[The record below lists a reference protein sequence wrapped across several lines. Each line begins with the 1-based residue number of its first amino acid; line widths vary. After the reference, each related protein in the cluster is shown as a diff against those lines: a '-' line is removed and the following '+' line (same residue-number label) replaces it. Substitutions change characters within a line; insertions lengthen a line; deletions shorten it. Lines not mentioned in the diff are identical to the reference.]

1 MILFF
6 RMLASNFLLGPGG
19 MDANAAD
26 DKKINDGGALRQ
38 ETRYLGRVLGQV
50 LRDQTGIEGYERI
63 ERIRQEAVGFRRAE
77 SADAQAVRARLEAQL
92 NALSR
97 DQTLDVVRA
106 FSYFLHLLNVA
117 EDRQT
122 NRLALEG
129 ERSGA
134 APAPGSFAYALA
146 SVRAGGASE
155 AALDAWFSRAMV
167 VPVLT
172 AHPTEV
178 QRQSILDCERGIAAA
193 LSLLEDE
200 RLPARQRARIESRL
214 HARVLTLWQT
224 AMIRLA
230 RLRVIDEIENALS
243 FYRLTFLTEIPRLY
257 EEMEVT
263 LGGGTL
269 PEVLRMGS
277 WIGGDRDGNPFVTA
291 EVLREAVTRQAR
303 TAFAHYLE
311 EVNSLGAELS
321 MSLRLLEP
329 TAALL
334 RLAQAA
340 QDPSLHRQDEP
351 YRQALSGVYSRLA
364 ATARERCGFVPP
376 REPHRAAEPYA
387 DENAFAA
394 DLQAIA
400 DSLASHGASQLGAIR
415 LRPLQRALRVFG
427 FHLAALDLRQNAD
440 VHEAVVAELL
450 AAVGVEANYLAL
462 EEPARVALLGREL
475 ATPRPLVSQHLV
487 YSEKTRSEL
496 TILRTAAELHGLYG
510 AAALPHYII
519 SKAASVS
526 DLLEVAL
533 LLKEVG
539 LFTLDKGL
547 AMDVI
552 PLFETIAD
560 LENARSVMRA
570 AFALPAYRR
579 WVAGRG
585 EVQEVML
592 GYSDSNKDGGY
603 LTANWALNKAQRA
616 LVEVHRDA
624 GVRLRL
630 FHGRGGTV
638 GRGGGPSYD
647 AIRAQPRGAVDGA
660 IRLTEQG
667 EIIGSKY
674 ADRDVGR
681 RNLETLVAATLEA
694 SFAGGGTSGDHS
706 RFDPVMDALS
716 EHSYAAYRSL
726 VYETPGFA
734 DYFRASTPVSEL
746 AELNIGSRPA
756 SRTASQRIEDLRAI
770 PWVFSW
776 SLCRLMLPGW
786 YGFGAA
792 VEAWCAKNPGGMKLL
807 TEMYR
812 GSLFFRTVIA
822 NMEMV
827 LAKSDLAVASRY
839 AELVR
844 DVALRE
850 AVFGRIRDEW
860 QRTVKAVQAIT
871 GHDALLA
878 DNPALA
884 RSIRD
889 RLPYLDPLNHLQVE
903 LLLRHRS
910 GKTDDRVKRGIHL
923 TINGIAA
930 GLRNSG

>member
-1 MILFF
+1 M
-6 RMLASNFLLGPGG
+6 
-19 MDANAAD
+19 MDSA
-26 DKKINDGGALRQ
+26 ALRE

-63 ERIRQEAVGFRRAE
+63 ERIRQEAVGFRRAGTAE
-77 SADAQAVRARLEAQL
+77 AQAVRARLESQL
-92 NALSR
+92 NALTR

-122 NRLALEG
+122 NRAAR
-129 ERSGA
+129 ERERRDA
-134 APAPGSFAYALA
+134 APEPGSFAYALSSARA
-146 SVRAGGASE
+146 SGAGE
-155 AALDAWFSRAMV
+155 AELDAWLARALV

-193 LSLLEDE
+193 LTQLEDE
-200 RLPARQRARIESRL
+200 RLPARQRERIEARL

-224 AMIRLA
+224 AMLRLA

-243 FYRLTFLTEIPRLY
+243 FYRLTFLSEVPRLY
-257 EEMEVT
+257 EEMEAA
-263 LGGGTL
+263 LGGRDL
-269 PEVLRMGS
+269 PVLLRMGS

-311 EVNSLGAELS
+311 EVHALGAELS
-321 MSLRLLEP
+321 LSLRLLEP
-329 TAALL
+329 TAALM
-334 RLAQAA
+334 RLAHAA
-340 QDPSLHRQDEP
+340 RDPSQHRQDEP
-351 YRQALSGVYSRLA
+351 YRQALSGMYSRLA
-364 ATARERCGFVPP
+364 ATAHARTGFVPP
-376 REPHRAAEPYA
+376 REPHRAAEPYP
-387 DENAFAA
+387 DEAAFAA
-394 DLQAIA
+394 DLQVIA
-400 DSLASHGASQLGAIR
+400 DSLAGHGAARLAAIR
-415 LRPLQRALRVFG
+415 LHPLQRGLRVFG

-440 VHEAVVAELL
+440 VHEVVVAELL
-450 AAVGVEANYLAL
+450 AAVGVEPAYLAL
-462 EEPARVALLGREL
+462 DEAARVALLEREL
-475 ATPRPLVSQHLV
+475 ATPRPLVSPHLS
-487 YSEKTRSEL
+487 YGDRTRGEL
-496 TILRTAAELHGLYG
+496 AILRVAAEMHALYG
-510 AAALPHYII
+510 PAALPHYII

-539 LFTLDKGL
+539 LFTLEHGL
-547 AMDVI
+547 AMDII

-560 LENARSVMRA
+560 LENARGVMRA
-570 AFALPAYRR
+570 AFGMPAYRG

-585 EVQEVML
+585 NVQEVML

-603 LTANWALNKAQRA
+603 LTANWALHKAERA

-638 GRGGGPSYD
+638 GRGGGPAYD

-674 ADRDVGR
+674 ADADVGR

-694 SFAGGGTSGDHS
+694 SFQRPGSGESGG
-706 RFDPVMDALS
+706 RFDAVMDSLS
-716 EHSYAAYRSL
+716 ERSFSAYRAL

-734 DYFRASTPVSEL
+734 DYFRASTPIAEL
-746 AELNIGSRPA
+746 AALNIGSRPA

-786 YGFGAA
+786 YGFGTAI
-792 VEAWCAKNPGGMKLL
+792 ETWCAERPNGMKVLG
-807 TEMYR
+807 EMHR
-812 GSLFFRTVIA
+812 DWLFFRTVIS

-839 AELVR
+839 AELVP
-844 DVALRE
+844 DAALRD

-860 QRTVKAVQAIT
+860 ERTVKAVLAIS
-871 GHDALLA
+871 GHESLLA
-878 DNPALA
+878 DNPVLA

-889 RLPYLDPLNHLQVE
+889 RLPYLDPLNHLQLE
-903 LLLRHRS
+903 LLRRHRG
-910 GKTDDRVKRGIHL
+910 GKSDDRVQRGIHL

>member
-1 MILFF
+1 MY
-6 RMLASNFLLGPGG
+6 PGRPMTDPG
-19 MDANAAD
+19 AAE
-26 DKKINDGGALRQ
+26 KKARVGGSLRE

-63 ERIRQEAVGFRRAE
+63 ERIRQEAVGFRRAGSGE
-77 SADAQAVRARLEAQL
+77 AQAVRARLEAQL
-92 NALSR
+92 NALTP

-122 NRLALEG
+122 NRLALER
-129 ERSGA
+129 ERRSA
-134 APAPGSFAYALA
+134 EPEPGNFAFALA
-146 SVRAGGASE
+146 KLRAGGVGE
-155 AALDAWFSRAMV
+155 AELDEWLSRAMV

-193 LSLLEDE
+193 MSQLEDE
-200 RLPARQRARIESRL
+200 RLPAAQRARIEARL

-243 FYRLTFLTEIPRLY
+243 FYRLTFLAEVPRLY
-257 EEMEVT
+257 EEMET
-263 LGGGTL
+263 ALGGRPL
-269 PEVLRMGS
+269 PVLLRIGS

-303 TAFAHYLE
+303 TAFAHYLG
-311 EVNSLGAELS
+311 EVHALGAELS
-321 MSLRLLEP
+321 MSLRLLDP

-334 RLAQAA
+334 GLALAA
-340 QDPSLHRQDEP
+340 RDPSKHREDEP
-351 YRQALSGVYSRLA
+351 YRQALSGIYSRLA
-364 ATARERCGFVPP
+364 ATANARTGFVPP
-376 REPHRAAEPYA
+376 REPHRAAEPYL
-387 DENAFAA
+387 DEAAFAA
-394 DLQAIA
+394 DLQVIA
-400 DSLASHGASQLGAIR
+400 DSLASHGASQLAAVR
-415 LRPLQRALRVFG
+415 LKPLQRARHVFG
-427 FHLAALDLRQNAD
+427 FHLAAIDLRQNAD

-450 AAVGVEANYLAL
+450 SAVGVHSGYLAL
-462 EEPARVALLGREL
+462 DEPARVALLEREL
-475 ATPRPLVSQHLV
+475 ATPRPLVSPHLA
-487 YSEKTRSEL
+487 YGETTQSEL
-496 TILRTAAELHGLYG
+496 AILRAAAELHALYG
-510 AAALPHYII
+510 PAALPHYII

-539 LFTLDKGL
+539 LFTLDRGL
-547 AMDVI
+547 ALDIV

-560 LENARSVMRA
+560 LENARGVMRA
-570 AFALPAYRR
+570 AFALPAYRG

-603 LTANWALNKAQRA
+603 LTANWALHKAQRA
-616 LVEVHRDA
+616 LVDVHREA

-694 SFAGGGTSGDHS
+694 SFAGAGPSEGDS
-706 RFDPVMDALS
+706 RFDPVMESLS
-716 EHSYAAYRSL
+716 ERSYAAYRSL

-734 DYFRASTPVSEL
+734 DYFQASTPIAEL

-786 YGFGAA
+786 FGFGTA
-792 VEAWCAKNPGGMKLL
+792 VEAWCAERPDGMTVLR
-807 TEMYR
+807 EMVR
-812 GSLFFRTVIA
+812 EWLFFRTVTA

-839 AELVR
+839 AELVP
-844 DVALRE
+844 DAALRE

-860 QRTVKAVQAIT
+860 QRTVRAVQAIT
-871 GHDALLA
+871 GHDSLLA

-903 LLLRHRS
+903 LLHRHRS
-910 GKTDDRVKRGIHL
+910 GQTDDRVRRGIHL
-923 TINGIAA
+923 AINGIAA

>member
-1 MILFF
+1 
-6 RMLASNFLLGPGG
+6 
-19 MDANAAD
+19 
-26 DKKINDGGALRQ
+26 
-38 ETRYLGRVLGQV
+38 
-50 LRDQTGIEGYERI
+50 
-63 ERIRQEAVGFRRAE
+63 
-77 SADAQAVRARLEAQL
+77 
-92 NALSR
+92 
-97 DQTLDVVRA
+97 
-106 FSYFLHLLNVA
+106 
-117 EDRQT
+117 
-122 NRLALEG
+122 
-129 ERSGA
+129 
-134 APAPGSFAYALA
+134 
-146 SVRAGGASE
+146 
-155 AALDAWFSRAMV
+155 
-167 VPVLT
+167 
-172 AHPTEV
+172 
-178 QRQSILDCERGIAAA
+178 
-193 LSLLEDE
+193 
-200 RLPARQRARIESRL
+200 
-214 HARVLTLWQT
+214 
-224 AMIRLA
+224 
-230 RLRVIDEIENALS
+230 
-243 FYRLTFLTEIPRLY
+243 
-257 EEMEVT
+257 
-263 LGGGTL
+263 
-269 PEVLRMGS
+269 
-277 WIGGDRDGNPFVTA
+277 
-291 EVLREAVTRQAR
+291 
-303 TAFAHYLE
+303 
-311 EVNSLGAELS
+311 
-321 MSLRLLEP
+321 
-329 TAALL
+329 
-334 RLAQAA
+334 
-340 QDPSLHRQDEP
+340 
-351 YRQALSGVYSRLA
+351 
-364 ATARERCGFVPP
+364 
-376 REPHRAAEPYA
+376 
-387 DENAFAA
+387 
-394 DLQAIA
+394 
-400 DSLASHGASQLGAIR
+400 
-415 LRPLQRALRVFG
+415 
-427 FHLAALDLRQNAD
+427 
-440 VHEAVVAELL
+440 
-450 AAVGVEANYLAL
+450 
-462 EEPARVALLGREL
+462 
-475 ATPRPLVSQHLV
+475 
-487 YSEKTRSEL
+487 
-496 TILRTAAELHGLYG
+496 
-510 AAALPHYII
+510 
-519 SKAASVS
+519 
-526 DLLEVAL
+526 
-533 LLKEVG
+533 
-539 LFTLDKGL
+539 
-547 AMDVI
+547 
-552 PLFETIAD
+552 
-560 LENARSVMRA
+560 
-570 AFALPAYRR
+570 
-579 WVAGRG
+579 VAGRG
-585 EVQEVML
+585 GVQEVML

-716 EHSYAAYRSL
+716 EFSYAAYRSL
-726 VYETPGFA
+726 VYETPGFS

-746 AELNIGSRPA
+746 GELNIGSRPA

-792 VEAWCAKNPGGMKLL
+792 VEAWCAKNPDGMKILV
-807 TEMYR
+807 EMYR

-839 AELVR
+839 AELVP

-871 GHDALLA
+871 GHDTLLA

>member
-1 MILFF
+1 M
-6 RMLASNFLLGPGG
+6 GV
-19 MDANAAD
+19 DAAAD
-26 DKKINDGGALRQ
+26 AGRETGSLRE

-50 LRDQTGIEGYERI
+50 LRDQTGVDGYERV
-63 ERIRQEAVGFRRAE
+63 ERIRQEAVRFRRAE
-77 SADAQAVRARLEAQL
+77 GAEAQAVRAGLEAQL
-92 NALSR
+92 NALER

-117 EDRQT
+117 EDRNT
-122 NRLALEG
+122 NRTATDAG
-129 ERSGA
+129 
-134 APAPGSFAYALA
+134 PGSFAFALEA
-146 SVRAGGASE
+146 VRSNGAT
-155 AALDAWFSRAMV
+155 DAQITSWLERAQV

-193 LSLLEDE
+193 LSQLEDGRLSE
-200 RLPARQRARIESRL
+200 RQQQRIEARL

-243 FYRLTFLTEIPRLY
+243 FYRLTFLAEVPRLY
-257 EEMEVT
+257 EGMEAG
-263 LGGGTL
+263 LGPAAGGKPL
-269 PEVLRMGS
+269 PDILRMGS

-291 EVLREAVTRQAR
+291 DVLREAVTRQAR

-311 EVNSLGAELS
+311 EVHTLGAELS
-321 MSLRLLEP
+321 MSLRLVEP
-329 TAALL
+329 SPALL
-334 RLAQAA
+334 RLAHAA
-340 QDPSLHRQDEP
+340 RDPSPHRQDEP
-351 YRQALSGVYSRLA
+351 YRQALSGIYSRLA
-364 ATARERCGFVPP
+364 ATAGKRSGLVPP
-376 REPHRAAEPYA
+376 REPHRATDPYP
-387 DENAFAA
+387 DEAAFAA
-394 DLQAIA
+394 DLKTIA
-400 DSLASHGASQLGAIR
+400 DSLASHGAAPLAAVR
-415 LRPLQRALRVFG
+415 LAPLRRALSVFG

-450 AAVGVEANYLAL
+450 AAVGVTGGDKQDYLAL
-462 EEPARVALLGREL
+462 DEAARVALLAREL
-475 ATPRPLVSQHLV
+475 ATPRPLVSPHLS
-487 YSEKTRSEL
+487 YGERTRSEL
-496 TILRTAAELHGLYG
+496 AVLRTAAELHALYG
-510 AAALPHYII
+510 PAALPHYII

-539 LFTLDKGL
+539 LFTLEQGL
-547 AMDVI
+547 AMDII

-560 LENARSVMRA
+560 LENARGVMRA
-570 AFALPAYRR
+570 AFALPAYRG
-579 WVAGRG
+579 WVARRG
-585 EVQEVML
+585 DVQEVML

-603 LTANWALNKAQRA
+603 LTANWALHKAQRA
-616 LVEVHRDA
+616 LVEVHREA

-694 SFAGGGTSGDHS
+694 SFQRPGSGESGG
-706 RFDPVMDALS
+706 RFDTVMDALS
-716 EHSYAAYRSL
+716 ERSYAAYRSL
-726 VYETPGFA
+726 VYETPGFT
-734 DYFRASTPVSEL
+734 DYFRASTPIAEL

-786 YGFGAA
+786 YGFGTA
-792 VEAWCAKNPGGMKLL
+792 VESWCAARPDGMKILG
-807 TEMYR
+807 EMCR
-812 GSLFFRTVIA
+812 DWLFFRTILS

-839 AELVR
+839 AELVP
-844 DVALRE
+844 DAALRE

-860 QRTVKAVQAIT
+860 QRTMRLVQEIT
-871 GHDALLA
+871 GRDMLLA

-903 LLLRHRS
+903 LLHRHRS
-910 GKTDDRVKRGIHL
+910 GKTDERVKRGIHL

>member
-1 MILFF
+1 ME
-6 RMLASNFLLGPGG
+6 RAFL
-19 MDANAAD
+19 
-26 DKKINDGGALRQ
+26 RE

-63 ERIRQEAVGFRRAE
+63 ERIRQEAVGFRRAAPRE
-77 SADAQAVRARLEAQL
+77 ARAVRARLEARL

-106 FSYFLHLLNVA
+106 FSYFLHLVNVA
-117 EDRQT
+117 EDRHT
-122 NRLALEG
+122 NRLALER
-129 ERSGA
+129 EREGA
-134 APAPGSFAYALA
+134 APGPGSFAHALA
-146 SVRAGGASE
+146 QVRAGGAGDAE
-155 AALDAWFSRAMV
+155 LDAWLARAMV

-178 QRQSILDCERGIAAA
+178 QRQSILNCERSIAAA
-193 LSLLEDE
+193 LSQLEDE
-200 RLPARQRARIESRL
+200 RLTARERDRIEARL
-214 HARVLTLWQT
+214 LARVLTLWQT

-257 EEMEVT
+257 EEMEAA
-263 LGGGTL
+263 LGAAAGGRPL
-269 PEVLRMGS
+269 PVLLHMGS

-291 EVLREAVTRQAR
+291 DVLRQAVTRQAR
-303 TAFAHYLE
+303 TAFAFYLE
-311 EVNSLGAELS
+311 EIHALGAELS
-321 MSLRLLEP
+321 MSVRLLKP

-334 RLAQAA
+334 RLAQIARD
-340 QDPSLHRQDEP
+340 QSPHRQDEP
-351 YRQALSGVYSRLA
+351 YRQALSGMYSRLA
-364 ATARERCGFVPP
+364 ASASARTGYVPP
-376 REPHRAAEPYA
+376 REPHRAAEPYPDA
-387 DENAFAA
+387 AEFAA
-394 DLQAIA
+394 DLQVIA
-400 DSLASHGASQLGAIR
+400 DSLASHGAAPLAAVR

-427 FHLAALDLRQNAD
+427 FHLAAIDLRQNAD
-440 VHEAVVAELL
+440 VHEMVVAELL
-450 AAVGVEANYLAL
+450 AAVGVESGYLAL
-462 EEPARVALLGREL
+462 DEPARVTLLEREL
-475 ATPRPLVSQHLV
+475 ATPRPLVSPQLA
-487 YSEKTRSEL
+487 YGERTQSEL
-496 TILRTAAELHGLYG
+496 AILRTAAELHALYG

-519 SKAASVS
+519 SKAASAS

-539 LFTLDKGL
+539 LYTPDQGL
-547 AMDVI
+547 AMDIV

-560 LENARSVMRA
+560 LENAREVMRA
-570 AFALPAYRR
+570 AFALPAYRS
-579 WVAGRG
+579 WIAGRG
-585 EVQEVML
+585 NVQEVML

-603 LTANWALNKAQRA
+603 LTANWALYKAQRA
-616 LVEVHRDA
+616 LVEVHREA

-694 SFAGGGTSGDHS
+694 SFAAGGNEDGRIDE
-706 RFDPVMDALS
+706 VMEALS
-716 EHSYAAYRSL
+716 ERSHAAYRSL

-734 DYFRASTPVSEL
+734 EYFRASTPVSEL

-792 VEAWCAKNPGGMKLL
+792 VDAWSAGRPDAMEVLRAMFR
-807 TEMYR
+807 E
-812 GSLFFRTVIA
+812 SLFFRTIIA

-839 AELVR
+839 AELVPEA
-844 DVALRE
+844 ALRD

-860 QRTVKAVQAIT
+860 QRTVKAVLAIT
-871 GHDALLA
+871 GQDSLLA

-903 LLLRHRS
+903 LLHRHRS
-910 GKTDDRVKRGIHL
+910 GRTDERVKRGIHL

>member
-1 MILFF
+1 ME
-6 RMLASNFLLGPGG
+6 S
-19 MDANAAD
+19 
-26 DKKINDGGALRQ
+26 GALRE

-50 LRDQTGIEGYERI
+50 LRDQTGVEGYERI
-63 ERIRQEAVGFRRAE
+63 ERIRQEAVGFRRAGGAE
-77 SADAQAVRARLEAQL
+77 AQAVRIRLEAQL
-92 NALSR
+92 NALTR

-117 EDRQT
+117 EDRQI
-122 NRLALEG
+122 NRAVQ
-129 ERSGA
+129 ERERLGA
-134 APAPGSFAYALA
+134 APEPGSFAHALA
-146 SVRAGGASE
+146 NVRGGGAGE
-155 AALDAWFSRAMV
+155 AELDAWFARAMV

-178 QRQSILDCERGIAAA
+178 QRQSILVCERGIAAA
-193 LSLLEDE
+193 LSQLEDD
-200 RLPARQRARIESRL
+200 RIPARRRGRIEARL
-214 HARVLTLWQT
+214 HAFVLTLWQT
-224 AMIRLA
+224 AMLRLA
-230 RLRVIDEIENALS
+230 RLSVIDEIENALS

-257 EEMEVT
+257 EEMEGA
-263 LGGGTL
+263 LGGRAL

-311 EVNSLGAELS
+311 EVHALGAELS
-321 MSLRLLEP
+321 MSRRLVEP

-334 RLAQAA
+334 QLAQAA
-340 QDPSLHRQDEP
+340 QDPSPYRQDEP
-351 YRQALSGVYSRLA
+351 YRQAISGVYCRLA
-364 ATARERCGFVPP
+364 ATARARAGFVPP
-376 REPHRAAEPYA
+376 REPPRAAEPYT
-387 DENAFAA
+387 DEAAFSA
-394 DLQAIA
+394 DLQVIA
-400 DSLASHGASQLGAIR
+400 HSLASHGASQLAAIR

-427 FHLAALDLRQNAD
+427 FYLAALDLRQNAD
-440 VHEAVVAELL
+440 VHEAVVADLL
-450 AAVGVEANYLAL
+450 AAVGVESNYVGLD
-462 EEPARVALLGREL
+462 EPARVAILEREL
-475 ATPRPLVSQHLV
+475 ATPRPLVSPHLS
-487 YSEKTRSEL
+487 YSEKTQGEL
-496 TILRTAAELHGLYG
+496 AILRTAAELHVLYG
-510 AAALPHYII
+510 PAALPHYII

-539 LFTLDKGL
+539 LFTPGEGL
-547 AMDVI
+547 AMDII

-560 LENARSVMRA
+560 LDNARGVMRA

-585 EVQEVML
+585 DIQEVML

-603 LTANWALNKAQRA
+603 LSANWALNKAQRA
-616 LVEVHRDA
+616 LVEVHRAA

-647 AIRAQPRGAVDGA
+647 AIRAQPHGAVDGA

-694 SFAGGGTSGDHS
+694 SFAGGEADGDDS
-706 RFDPVMDALS
+706 FDAVMDALS
-716 EHSYAAYRSL
+716 AHSYAAYRSL

-734 DYFRASTPVSEL
+734 DYFRAATPVTEL

-792 VEAWCAKNPGGMKLL
+792 VETWCAKNPGGMQVLG
-807 TEMYR
+807 EMYR
-812 GSLFFRTVIA
+812 KSLFFRTIIA

-839 AELVR
+839 AELVP
-844 DVALRE
+844 DAALRE
-850 AVFGRIRDEW
+850 TVFERIRGEW
-860 QRTVKAVQAIT
+860 QRTVQSVQAIT
-871 GHDALLA
+871 GQESLLA

-903 LLLRHRS
+903 LLHRHRS

>member
-1 MILFF
+1 M
-6 RMLASNFLLGPGG
+6 S
-19 MDANAAD
+19 MDATAD
-26 DKKINDGGALRQ
+26 KGWEGGSLRE
-38 ETRYLGRVLGQV
+38 ETRYIGRVLGQV
-50 LRDQTGIEGYERI
+50 LRDQTGLDGYERI
-63 ERIRQEAVGFRRAE
+63 ERIRQGAVGFRRAVGAE
-77 SADAQAVRARLEAQL
+77 AQSVRARLEAQL
-92 NALSR
+92 NALTR

-106 FSYFLHLLNVA
+106 FSYFLHLVNVV

-122 NRLALEG
+122 NRLAQARDRQG
-129 ERSGA
+129 T
-134 APAPGSFAYALA
+134 APEPGSFAC
-146 SVRAGGASE
+146 
-155 AALDAWFSRAMV
+155 ALDSLRRDGIAEAEIDAWLARALI

-193 LSLLEDE
+193 LSELEDT
-200 RLPARQRARIESRL
+200 RLGPAGRARIEARL
-214 HARVLTLWQT
+214 QARVLTLWQT
-224 AMIRLA
+224 AMIRLS
-230 RLRVIDEIENALS
+230 RLRVIDEIDNALS
-243 FYRLTFLTEIPRLY
+243 FYRLTFLAEIPRLY
-257 EEMEVT
+257 EELEAV
-263 LGGGTL
+263 LGGRPV
-269 PEVLRMGS
+269 PELLAMGS

-311 EVNSLGAELS
+311 EVHALGAELS
-321 MSLRLLEP
+321 MSLRLQAP
-329 TAALL
+329 SPALL
-334 RLAQAA
+334 ELAREA
-340 QDPSLHRQDEP
+340 QDLAKHRQDEP
-351 YRQALSGVYSRLA
+351 YRQALTGIYSRLA
-364 ATARERCGFVPP
+364 ATARARCGYLAR
-376 REPHRAAEPYA
+376 REPNRTAEPYP
-387 DENAFAA
+387 DEARFAA
-394 DLQAIA
+394 DLQVIGA
-400 DSLASHGASQLGAIR
+400 SLASHGAASVARIR
-415 LRPLQRALRVFG
+415 LKPLQRALRVFG

-440 VHEAVVAELL
+440 VHEAVVAEIL
-450 AAVGVEANYLAL
+450 AAVGVQADYLGL
-462 EEPARVALLGREL
+462 DESARITLLLGEL
-475 ATPRPLVSQHLV
+475 ATARPLVSPHIT
-487 YSEKTRSEL
+487 YGEKTRSEL
-496 TILRTAAELHGLYG
+496 AILRTAAEIHALYG
-510 AAALPHYII
+510 PAVLPHYVI

-539 LFTLDKGL
+539 LFTATTGAALDI
-547 AMDVI
+547 V

-560 LENARSVMRA
+560 LDNARTVMDA

-579 WVAGRG
+579 WVAARG
-585 EVQEVML
+585 DLQEVML

-603 LTANWALNKAQRA
+603 LTANWALHKAQRA
-616 LVEVHRDA
+616 LVAAHRQA

-647 AIRAQPRGAVDGA
+647 AIRAQPAGAVDGA

-674 ADRDVGR
+674 ADADIGR

-694 SFAGGGTSGDHS
+694 SFPRPGSGGSGGK
-706 RFDPVMDALS
+706 FDAVMEFLS
-716 EHSYAAYRSL
+716 EKSYAAYRSL
-726 VYETPGFA
+726 VYDTPGFVE
-734 DYFRASTPVSEL
+734 YFRAATPIAEL

-756 SRTASQRIEDLRAI
+756 SRTASQNIDDLRAI

-792 VEAWCAKNPGGMKLL
+792 VEAWCAGRPDGLDVLARMNR
-807 TEMYR
+807 EW
-812 GSLFFRTVIA
+812 LFFRTVTS

-839 AELVR
+839 AELVP
-844 DVALRE
+844 DAALRD

-860 QRTVKAVQAIT
+860 HRTVAAVQAIT
-871 GHDALLA
+871 GRDSLLA

-884 RSIRD
+884 GSIRD

-903 LLLRHRS
+903 LLHRHRG
-910 GKTDDRVKRGIHL
+910 GKTDERVKRGIHL

>member
-1 MILFF
+1 MNQPLEPA
-6 RMLASNFLLGPGG
+6 REGTS
-19 MDANAAD
+19 
-26 DKKINDGGALRQ
+26 LRE

-50 LRDQTGIEGYERI
+50 LRDQTGVEGYERV
-63 ERIRQEAVGFRRAE
+63 ESIRQEAVRFRRAG
-77 SADAQAVRARLEAQL
+77 DTVAQAVRAGLEAQL

-97 DQTLDVVRA
+97 EHTLDVVRA

-122 NRLALEG
+122 NRLALER
-129 ERSGA
+129 ESDGA
-134 APAPGSFAYALA
+134 APAPGSFSFALA
-146 SVRAGGASE
+146 SVRAGGSGE
-155 AALDAWFSRAMV
+155 AELDQWLLRAMV

-178 QRQSILDCERGIAAA
+178 QRQSILDCERDIAAA
-193 LSLLEDE
+193 LSQLESE
-200 RLPARQRARIESRL
+200 RLPAGERARIEARL

-224 AMIRLA
+224 AMIRLS

-257 EEMEVT
+257 GEIEAL
-263 LGGGTL
+263 LGGKSAPVL
-269 PEVLRMGS
+269 LRMGS

-291 EVLREAVTRQAR
+291 EVLREAVKRQAR

-311 EVNSLGAELS
+311 EVHALGAELS
-321 MSLRLLEP
+321 MSLRLVEP

-334 RLAQAA
+334 RLAHAA
-340 QDPSLHRQDEP
+340 RDPSRHRQDEP
-351 YRQALSGVYSRLA
+351 YRQALSGIYSRLA
-364 ATARERCGFVPP
+364 ATAHARAGFISP
-376 REPHRAAEPYA
+376 REPHRAIEPYA
-387 DENAFAA
+387 DEAAFAA
-394 DLQAIA
+394 DLRVIA
-400 DSLASHGASQLGAIR
+400 DSLAGHGAAQLAAVR
-415 LRPLQRALRVFG
+415 LKPLLRALSVFG
-427 FHLAALDLRQNAD
+427 FHLAAIDLRQNAD
-440 VHEAVVAELL
+440 VHEVVVAELL
-450 AAVGVEANYLAL
+450 AAVGVESNYLAL
-462 EEPARVALLGREL
+462 NEAARVALLQREL
-475 ATPRPLVSQHLV
+475 ATPRPLVSPHLA
-487 YSEKTRSEL
+487 YGDKTRSEL
-496 TILRTAAELHGLYG
+496 AILRAAAEIHALYG
-510 AAALPHYII
+510 PAALPHYVI
-519 SKAASVS
+519 SKAAAVS

-539 LFTLDKGL
+539 LFTPETGL
-547 AMDVI
+547 AMDIV

-560 LENARSVMRA
+560 LENSRGVMQA

-585 EVQEVML
+585 DVQEVML

-603 LTANWALNKAQRA
+603 LTANWALHKAERM
-616 LVEVHRDA
+616 LVDVHRDA

-638 GRGGGPSYD
+638 GRGGGPAYD
-647 AIRAQPRGAVDGA
+647 AIRAQPKGAVDGA
-660 IRLTEQG
+660 LRLTEQG

-694 SFAGGGTSGDHS
+694 SFQRPGTGESGG
-706 RFDPVMDALS
+706 RFDAVMDALS
-716 EHSYAAYRSL
+716 GHSYAAYRSL

-734 DYFRASTPVSEL
+734 DYFRASTPV
-746 AELNIGSRPA
+746 AEIADLNIGSRPA

-786 YGFGAA
+786 YGFGTAI
-792 VEAWCAKNPGGMKLL
+792 ETWCAERPDGMNILGD
-807 TEMYR
+807 MYR
-812 GSLFFRTVIA
+812 EWLFFRTVIS

-839 AELVR
+839 ADLVP
-844 DVALRE
+844 DAALRE
-850 AVFGRIRDEW
+850 TVFGRIRDEW
-860 QRTVKAVQAIT
+860 HRTVNAVRSIT
-871 GHDALLA
+871 GQDSLLA

-889 RLPYLDPLNHLQVE
+889 RLPYLDPLNHLQLE
-903 LLLRHRS
+903 LLRRHR
-910 GKTDDRVKRGIHL
+910 GGRTDERVKRGIHL

>member
-1 MILFF
+1 ME
-6 RMLASNFLLGPGG
+6 S
-19 MDANAAD
+19 
-26 DKKINDGGALRQ
+26 GALRE

-63 ERIRQEAVGFRRAE
+63 ERIRQEAVGFRRAGGAE
-77 SADAQAVRARLEAQL
+77 AQAVRIRLEAQL

-122 NRLALEG
+122 NRAVQ
-129 ERSGA
+129 ERERLGA
-134 APAPGSFAYALA
+134 APEPGSFAHALS
-146 SVRAGGASE
+146 SVRAGGAAE
-155 AALDAWFSRAMV
+155 AELDAWFARALV

-178 QRQSILDCERGIAAA
+178 QRQSILVCERGIAAA
-193 LSLLEDE
+193 LSQLEDD
-200 RLPARQRARIESRL
+200 RVPASQRARIEARL
-214 HARVLTLWQT
+214 HAFVLTLWQT
-224 AMIRLA
+224 AMLRLA
-230 RLRVIDEIENALS
+230 RLSVIDEIENALS
-243 FYRLTFLTEIPRLY
+243 FYRLTFLSEIPRLY
-257 EEMEVT
+257 EEMESA
-263 LGGGTL
+263 LGGRTL

-311 EVNSLGAELS
+311 EVHALGAELS
-321 MSLRLLEP
+321 MSRRLVEP

-334 RLAQAA
+334 QLAHAA
-340 QDPSLHRQDEP
+340 QDPSPYRQDEP
-351 YRQALSGVYSRLA
+351 YRQAISGVYCRLA
-364 ATARERCGFVPP
+364 ATARARAGFVPP
-376 REPHRAAEPYA
+376 REPPRAAEPYT
-387 DENAFAA
+387 DEAAFAA
-394 DLQAIA
+394 DLQVIA
-400 DSLASHGASQLGAIR
+400 HSLASHGASQLAAIR

-427 FHLAALDLRQNAD
+427 FYLAALDLRQNAD
-440 VHEAVVAELL
+440 VHEAVVADLL
-450 AAVGVEANYLAL
+450 AAVGVESNYVGLD
-462 EEPARVALLGREL
+462 EPARVAILEREL
-475 ATPRPLVSQHLV
+475 ATPRPLVSPHLT
-487 YSEKTRSEL
+487 YSEKTQGEL
-496 TILRTAAELHGLYG
+496 AILRTAAELHVLYG
-510 AAALPHYII
+510 PAALPHYII

-539 LFTLDKGL
+539 LFTPDQGL
-547 AMDVI
+547 ALDII

-560 LENARSVMRA
+560 LDNARGVMRA

-585 EVQEVML
+585 DIQEVML

-603 LTANWALNKAQRA
+603 LSANWALNKAQRA
-616 LVEVHRDA
+616 LVEVHRAA

-674 ADRDVGR
+674 ADRGVGR

-694 SFAGGGTSGDHS
+694 SFASNSAHDGDEH
-706 RFDPVMDALS
+706 FDPVMDALS
-716 EHSYAAYRSL
+716 AHSHAAYRSL

-734 DYFRASTPVSEL
+734 DYFRAATPVTEL

-792 VEAWCAKNPGGMKLL
+792 VETWCAGNAGGMKVLA
-807 TEMYR
+807 EMYR
-812 GSLFFRTVIA
+812 DSLFFRTVIA

-839 AELVR
+839 AELVP
-844 DVALRE
+844 DAALRE
-850 AVFGRIRDEW
+850 TVFGRIRGEW
-860 QRTVKAVQAIT
+860 QRTVQSVQEIT
-871 GHDALLA
+871 GHESLLA

-903 LLLRHRS
+903 LLHRHRS

>member
-1 MILFF
+1 MQ
-6 RMLASNFLLGPGG
+6 N
-19 MDANAAD
+19 
-26 DKKINDGGALRQ
+26 LRE

-50 LRDQTGIEGYERI
+50 LRDQTGIDGYERI
-63 ERIRQEAVGFRRAE
+63 ERIRQEAVGFRRAGHAE
-77 SADAQAVRARLEAQL
+77 AQEVRARLEAQL
-92 NALSR
+92 DALTR

-122 NRLALEG
+122 NRLALER
-129 ERSGA
+129 ERQSA
-134 APAPGSFAYALA
+134 APEPGSFAYALA
-146 SVRAGGASE
+146 NVRAAGVGE
-155 AALDAWFSRAMV
+155 AELDGWLSRAMV

-178 QRQSILDCERGIAAA
+178 QRQSILDCERGIAVA
-193 LSLLEDE
+193 LSQLEEE
-200 RLPARQRARIESRL
+200 RLSAVKRARIEARL
-214 HARVLTLWQT
+214 QARVLTLWQT

-243 FYRLTFLTEIPRLY
+243 FYRLTFLSEVPRLY
-257 EEMEVT
+257 EGIEAEMGAA
-263 LGGGTL
+263 LGGRPL
-269 PEVLRMGS
+269 PILLRMGS

-311 EVNSLGAELS
+311 EVHALGAELS
-321 MSLRLLEP
+321 MSLRLLQP

-334 RLAQAA
+334 ALARDA
-340 QDPSLHRQDEP
+340 QDTSQHRQDEP
-351 YRQALSGVYSRLA
+351 YRQALSGIYSRLA
-364 ATARERCGFVPP
+364 ATAKARAGFMPP

-387 DENAFAA
+387 DETAFAD
-394 DLQAIA
+394 DLQVIN
-400 DSLASHGASQLGAIR
+400 DSLASHGASQIAGVR
-415 LRPLQRALRVFG
+415 LRPLQCALRVFG
-427 FHLAALDLRQNAD
+427 FHLAAIDLRQNAD
-440 VHEAVVAELL
+440 VHEVVVAELL
-450 AAVGVEANYLAL
+450 SAVGVQSNYLEL
-462 EEPARVALLGREL
+462 LEPARVALLEREL
-475 ATPRPLVSQHLV
+475 ATPRPLVSPHLT

-496 TILRTAAELHGLYG
+496 DILRTAAEIHSLYG
-510 AAALPHYII
+510 PQALPHYII

-539 LFTLDKGL
+539 LFTLQRGL
-547 AMDVI
+547 AMDIV

-560 LENARSVMRA
+560 LENARVVMRA
-570 AFALPAYRR
+570 AFDVPAYRG
-579 WVAGRG
+579 WIAGRG
-585 EVQEVML
+585 DVQEVML

-603 LTANWALNKAQRA
+603 LTANWALHKAQRA
-616 LVEVHRDA
+616 LVEVHRAA

-638 GRGGGPSYD
+638 GRGGGPAYD

-667 EIIGSKY
+667 ETIGSKY
-674 ADRDVGR
+674 ADADVGR

-694 SFAGGGTSGDHS
+694 SFQRPGSGESGG
-706 RFDPVMDALS
+706 RFDSVMAALS
-716 EHSYAAYRSL
+716 ERSYAAYRSL
-726 VYETPGFA
+726 VYDTPGFV
-734 DYFRASTPVSEL
+734 DYFRASTPIAEL

-756 SRTASQRIEDLRAI
+756 SRTASQAIEDLRAI

-786 YGFGAA
+786 YGFGTA
-792 VEAWCAKNPGGMKLL
+792 VDAWCASQPGGMEILR
-807 TEMYR
+807 EMYR
-812 GSLFFRTVIA
+812 DWLFFRTVTA

-827 LAKSDLAVASRY
+827 LAKSDLAIASRY
-839 AELVR
+839 AELVP
-844 DVALRE
+844 DAGLRE
-850 AVFGRIRDEW
+850 SVFGHIRDEW
-860 QRTVKAVQAIT
+860 HRTVKAVQAIT
-871 GHDALLA
+871 GQESLLA
-878 DNPALA
+878 DNPLLA

-903 LLLRHRS
+903 LLRRHRS

-923 TINGIAA
+923 AINGIAA